1 MRKIWLEPSPIPE
14 PEPEPLSPT
23 RFQKFMAILG
33 LEKVDDKPKP
43 RPKVK
48 QPKWR
53 WQFHSEVE
61 DDSGVIRHEDFF
73 K

>member
-1 MRKIWLEPSPIPE
+1 MRKIWLEPEVIPERE
-14 PEPEPLSPT
+14 PEPPPKT
-23 RFQKFMAILG
+23 QFQKFVAILG
-33 LEKVDDKPKP
+33 LEKVDNTPKH
-43 RPKVK
+43 RPKGK
-48 QPKWR
+48 EPKWR